1 MDSERERKALLAKLE
16 LLDHMLRLHNW
27 TAFEQ
32 KDAELEEKLE
42 EKIDSEA
49 SGTVAKKK
57 KSK

>member
-1 MDSERERKALLAKLE
+1 MDSEKERKALLAKLE
-16 LLDHMLRLHNW
+16 LLDHMLKLHNW

-32 KDAELEEKLE
+32 KDAEMEEKLE

-49 SGTVAKKK
+49 SGTAAKKK